1 MPTRLIVVGV
11 AFVALIGFI
20 FGAVTFASGGDREG
34 GNAEDAV
41 GNTPGEEATPNT
53 MGRDATP
60 TAPGGDIEGALS
72 NMTIQPNDLPSGF
85 ELQEE
90 RFYTRDE
97 LFQEVPTTTQVAE
110 EGLKYALH
118 RTFVKADDN
127 YPEKVDVL
135 TYVYEDAQAATAA
148 HEYVRAEGSGA
159 IATRLNGGQEPH
171 DYTSTFSGSTEGLGE
186 SSISYDVL
194 INTQSPTP
202 IHALVFGMRHANV
215 RAEVA
220 AVMRANPYLLPDDVA
235 RSQLLRIER
244 GSLTSTVD

>member
-1 MPTRLIVVGV
+1 VPTRLLVVGV
-11 AFVALIGFI
+11 AFVVLVAFIIG
-20 FGAVTFASGGDREG
+20 AASSLSGGSDDQR
-34 GNAEDAV
+34 GNVEDAARDTMGGDV
-41 GNTPGEEATPNT
+41 EEA
-53 MGRDATP
+53 
-60 TAPGGDIEGALS
+60 LS
-72 NMTIQPNDLPSGF
+72 SLTIQSNDLPSGF
-85 ELQEE
+85 VLQEE
-90 RFYTRDE
+90 KFYTRDE

-118 RTFVKADDN
+118 RTFVKEDDN

-148 HEYVRAEGSGA
+148 HEYVQAEGAGA

-171 DYTSTFSGSTEGLGE
+171 DYTAAFSGSTEGLGE
-186 SSISYDVL
+186 SSISYDVR
-194 INTQSPTP
+194 INTQTSTP
-202 IHALVFGMRHANV
+202 IHALVFGIRHENA

-244 GSLTSTVD
+244 GALTSTVD